1 MLGAG
6 KEFLSPF
13 NSSTTHWHVLLRL
26 ALLAILES
34 LLAGYWHTEVLVL
47 HFAMGYEIGISSLAD
62 TP

>member
-6 KEFLSPF
+6 KEFLSPLR
-13 NSSTTHWHVLLRL
+13 SSTVHWHVLLRL

-34 LLAGYWHTEVLVL
+34 LQATGTLSFVP
-47 HFAMGYEIGISSLAD
+47 HFATGNEIGISSLAD